1 MTSVV
6 HPADTSGLKRPA
18 QAAHFVE
25 WLIPFTTTNPAL
37 THEHRSPLDGE
48 LIAQLPLSDT
58 AEIEQAFATAR
69 AAQPAWANLPLTTRR
84 EILGRFHDAV
94 LERQAEILDIIQ
106 WENGKSRGNAMDEVL
121 DVCLTARYYKATA
134 PALLK
139 PKRRRGA
146 FPIVTKTL
154 EVRHPHGVI
163 GVISPWNYPFT
174 LAISDF
180 LPALLAG
187 NAIVL
192 RPDLQTTLSALWGV
206 ALLHEA
212 GLPHG
217 VLNVVVG
224 DGAALGPQIVERA
237 DYIMFTGSTRVGRT
251 VAGHAEIGRAHV

>member
-18 QAAHFVE
+18 QAGHFVE

-48 LIAQLPLSDT
+48 LIAHLPLSDT
-58 AEIEQAFATAR
+58 AEIEQAFDTAR

-224 DGAALGPQIVERA
+224 DGRSEEHTSELQ
-237 DYIMFTGSTRVGRT
+237 S
-251 VAGHAEIGRAHV
+251 H